1 MMVVI
6 LWMLIMMTMV
16 MPMMTLTL
24 NLFIATLVDWFIV
37 PELVES
43 TPSTAREL
51 ELFVNFYIVIVTF
64 DHICRNHNPQH
75 KSWCWS
81 IVIVKTTVDHIFK
94 LIPKSSLII
103 IIYLWYFWLFPSI
116 KERPAWDRQKLVS
129 HVKSHRETIFQKIA
143 EKMAE
148 EGKLY
153 QVLGGTKAKR
163 LHNLSCKERTEVSKI
178 EFEKL
183 LWQKFSFVSIF
194 P

>member
-1 MMVVI
+1 MI
-6 LWMLIMMTMV
+6 I
-16 MPMMTLTL
+16 
-24 NLFIATLVDWFIV
+24 
-37 PELVES
+37 
-43 TPSTAREL
+43 
-51 ELFVNFYIVIVTF
+51 F

-81 IVIVKTTVDHIFK
+81 IVIVTVDHICHYHNHHPQQLLLLLLLSSQSTTGELR
-94 LIPKSSLII
+94 LINCYHQNHSWSYFQIITKIISNNISLVFLAFPIHQGTSSLRPTKTRLPREI
-103 IIYLWYFWLFPSI
+103 PSRDHLS
-116 KERPAWDRQKLVS
+116 ENC
-129 HVKSHRETIFQKIA
+129 RENGWGGCILCQH
-143 EKMAE
+143 
-148 EGKLY
+148 GKLY